1 MEDLATRSNG
11 DARSEQSLASE
22 TTNRNRYIRRAYFAI
37 SLLVIA
43 LYPFLPAVGRETVFL
58 LASLG
63 AIPAVLVGL
72 RRVSPSHRRPW
83 ALLLAGL
90 VVLNIGD
97 DTSLLPSGPAIT
109 DTTLL
114 DAAAYVLLLAAAI
127 ALVRQQRPKN
137 LGRIIDALIAALA
150 LGGVLWEIVLL
161 PNLAADYQQ
170 NPWKLAVFVA
180 VLALSGVIGALA
192 QVDTRRPS
200 ATSLRP
206 LMVAV
211 TLALASNVVVAVT
224 ADPWPIAAAAML
236 SMGAYTGAGLFGL
249 DPRASELVTPAPVR
263 PDRLTLGR
271 LVFLGIAVAI
281 VPLLV
286 GLRQLSN
293 GSRDGLVLV
302 ISSATI
308 ATLVMI
314 RIGQLSGQ
322 RDEAERALRHEATH
336 DSLTGLLNRT
346 ELIAQAGEQL
356 PRDHSAA
363 IIYLDLNGFKEVNDR
378 FGHASGDRLLV
389 EVALRLRDCVRAND
403 VVSRFGGDEFVIL
416 LRDAKPDEVE
426 TIKQRIVDALSRPI
440 AVSGELV
447 TIGASTGSALA
458 SGEEVDPE
466 ELIMRADSAMYAAK
480 INGIPEQE

>member
-11 DARSEQSLASE
+11 DARTEQSLASE

-37 SLLVIA
+37 SLLLIA
-43 LYPFLPAVGRETVFL
+43 LYPFLPAGGRETVFL

-72 RRVSPSHRRPW
+72 RRVSPRHRRPW
-83 ALLLAGL
+83 AFLLAGL
-90 VVLNIGD
+90 VVLNISD
-97 DTSLLPSGPAIT
+97 DGSLLPRGPDVT
-109 DTTLL
+109 GTTLL
-114 DAAAYVLLLAAAI
+114 DATAYVLLLAAAI
-127 ALVRQQRPKN
+127 TLVRQQRPKN

-150 LGGVLWEIVLL
+150 LGGVIWELVLA
-161 PNLAADYQQ
+161 PNLAPEYQQ
-170 NPWKLAVFVA
+170 DPLKLAVLLI
-180 VLALSGVIGALA
+180 VLALSGLVGTLA
-192 QVDTRRPS
+192 QVDTKRAS

-206 LMVAV
+206 LIAGV
-211 TLALASNVVVAVT
+211 TLSLGSNMIIAVT
-224 ADPWPIAAAAML
+224 ADPWLVAAAAMM

-249 DPRASELVTPAPVR
+249 DPRAAELVTPAPAR

-271 LVFLGIAVAI
+271 MVFLGIAVAI
-281 VPLLV
+281 VPIV
-286 GLRQLSN
+286 AGARQLAD

-302 ISSATI
+302 ISSVTI
-308 ATLVMI
+308 ATLVMV

-322 RDEAERALRHEATH
+322 RDEAERALRHDATH

-378 FGHASGDRLLV
+378 FGHANGDRLLV
-389 EVALRLRDCVRAND
+389 EVAQRLRDCVRAND

-426 TIKQRIVDALSRPI
+426 AIKQRIVDALSRPI
-440 AVSGELV
+440 PVAGELV

-466 ELIMRADSAMYAAK
+466 ELIMRADHAMYEAK
-480 INGIPEQE
+480 TNGTAEPE